1 MANDW
6 PRKIFHGHL
15 TAMGNFPWSVRCH
28 WKKDYENSLVSP
40 KKGHCWVFS
49 WQSAE
54 QPTKYYFRLA
64 AHHVSIWFWCQI
76 DTGLAVFMTFAS
88 PKNIELGRYF
98 GWCRP
103 NKAPFWDF
111 TRLCSCAI
119 AVIFCNVFF
128 ALLWLTYMTF
138 QALQDL
144 YFSDLFISQ
153 GKFPL
158 WYGLKEFELFPKK
171 TKKKPKKQQNI
182 ASCWYSVKSKLRAKY
197 LNLRC
202 V

>member
-1 MANDW
+1 MFFFRKPPKRNHYWIDIYLRPASF
-6 PRKIFHGHL
+6 KIFR
-15 TAMGNFPWSVRCH
+15 T
-28 WKKDYENSLVSP
+28 WK
-40 KKGHCWVFS
+40 VFK
-49 WQSAE
+49 
-54 QPTKYYFRLA
+54 TL
-64 AHHVSIWFWCQI
+64 
-76 DTGLAVFMTFAS
+76 
-88 PKNIELGRYF
+88 RYF

-158 WYGLKEFELFPKK
+158 WYGLKVFELFPKK